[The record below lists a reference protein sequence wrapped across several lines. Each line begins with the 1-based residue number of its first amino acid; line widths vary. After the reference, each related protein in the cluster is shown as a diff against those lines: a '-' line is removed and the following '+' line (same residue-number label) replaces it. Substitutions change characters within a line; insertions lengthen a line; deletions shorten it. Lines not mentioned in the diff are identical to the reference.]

1 MITNVQE
8 VLSGFIWIVY
18 NENWTIPLG
27 HQVSLSPPN
36 QFRTLMSLELFK
48 ALIIHPLFLSHLLP
62 IKGVAIIRCTLSFSM
77 KIFLHHFYLFSQL
90 IFFFCWPF
98 FFLSGYIFISY
109 IYIYISFSRC
119 YNFKFIFSK
128 YFFDISNISLTFF
141 HSLIPSIPRWTH
153 LQRMIFSSSNH
164 LVSSVQRGAGG
175 IQKGVGGKGNN
186 NVLSYHFQVVIW
198 N

>member
-1 MITNVQE
+1 MHSI
-8 VLSGFIWIVY
+8 SFY
-18 NENWTIPLG
+18 ENLP
-27 HQVSLSPPN
+27 SS
-36 QFRTLMSLELFK
+36 
-48 ALIIHPLFLSHLLP
+48 FLPFFLN
-62 IKGVAIIRCTLSFSM
+62 SFS
-77 KIFLHHFYLFSQL
+77 FSADL
-90 IFFFCWPF
+90 SS
-98 FFLSGYIFISY
+98 FFLAICIFISY